1 MTRWDEQH
9 FLDTLMPLLAE
20 RAASERLPDDQ
31 APSSVVDGE
40 HPGGVISLR
49 ALKSFPARDLA
60 QRLQHFDQADDDAP
74 DQAWEQAEE
83 RLDQWMRGFLAS
95 AAVNAHRQSA
105 EGLPAKTKRAGLSGF
120 FKLTRWILI
129 PAAVCSV
136 IAVSFLAGRRSLTPH
151 GQEVAVNRIPVQS
164 SQDVVAPPTPKNTP
178 PETKPETAPARA
190 QETASI
196 TSRSSRPNSE
206 LPASRQVAAP
216 APEFHPT
223 PPGTVGL
230 SESAPQTPPD
240 VRSNQLPKA
249 PDSGTTT
256 EAATARQVPN
266 DHPGTPVAVR
276 ATRSINANS
285 NPVASVSAPHPN
297 LPIRNLIHLEAGTRV
312 WISLKSVRR
321 QSEVLSEFD
330 GTLLLPVTQS
340 GSVVLDRDTRV
351 SGTISTV
358 GAKTTIRIQEFQL
371 SAASYDLTNA
381 GGGMTVHTASAGAAV
396 EFDAGKVIETWV
408 SSASTYS
415 RRADAQARPNP

>member
-1 MTRWDEQH
+1 
-9 FLDTLMPLLAE
+9 
-20 RAASERLPDDQ
+20 
-31 APSSVVDGE
+31 
-40 HPGGVISLR
+40 
-49 ALKSFPARDLA
+49 
-60 QRLQHFDQADDDAP
+60 
-74 DQAWEQAEE
+74 
-83 RLDQWMRGFLAS
+83 
-95 AAVNAHRQSA
+95 
-105 EGLPAKTKRAGLSGF
+105 
-120 FKLTRWILI
+120 
-129 PAAVCSV
+129 
-136 IAVSFLAGRRSLTPH
+136 
-151 GQEVAVNRIPVQS
+151 
-164 SQDVVAPPTPKNTP
+164 
-178 PETKPETAPARA
+178 
-190 QETASI
+190 
-196 TSRSSRPNSE
+196 
-206 LPASRQVAAP
+206 
-216 APEFHPT
+216 
-223 PPGTVGL
+223 
-230 SESAPQTPPD
+230 
-240 VRSNQLPKA
+240 
-249 PDSGTTT
+249 
-256 EAATARQVPN
+256 VPN

>member
-9 FLDTLMPLLAE
+9 FLDTIMPLLAE

-31 APSSVVDGE
+31 TTSPWVDGE
-40 HPGGVISLR
+40 HPGESISMR

-60 QRLQHFDQADDDAP
+60 QRLRRFDQAVGDAP
-74 DQAWEQAEE
+74 NQDWEQAEE

-95 AAVNAHRQSA
+95 ARLNVHRQSA
-105 EGLPAKTKRAGLSGF
+105 EGPPAKAKRAGLSGF
-120 FKLTRWILI
+120 FNLTRWILI

-136 IAVSFLAGRRSLTPH
+136 IAVSFLAGRRTLTPR
-151 GQEVAVNRIPVQS
+151 GQEVAVNRVPVQS
-164 SQDVVAPPTPKNTP
+164 REDVVAPPTPKNTRP
-178 PETKPETAPARA
+178 ATKPGTVPARA
-190 QETASI
+190 KETASI
-196 TSRSSRPNSE
+196 TSRSGRPNSA

-216 APEFHPT
+216 APELRPS
-223 PPGTVGL
+223 PPGTVEL

-249 PDSGTTT
+249 SDSGTTT
-256 EAATARQVPN
+256 ETATARQVPN
-266 DHPGTPVAVR
+266 DRSSTSVALR
-276 ATRSINANS
+276 ATRSINVNS
-285 NPVASVSAPHPN
+285 SPVASVPASHSN
-297 LPIRNLIHLEAGTRV
+297 VPIRNLIHLEAGTRV

-351 SGTISTV
+351 SGTISTI
-358 GAKTTIRIQEFQL
+358 GGKTTIRIQEFQL
-371 SAASYDLTNA
+371 STVSYELTNA

-408 SSASTYS
+408 SSPSTYS
-415 RRADAQARPNP
+415 RRADAQAGPNP